1 MARAIDQALRMSQ
14 GEQRQRMR
22 LMRDLVRRHNV
33 YGWAAKM
40 LLDAS
45 HLRERE
51 RVAHP
56 GL

>member
-1 MARAIDQALRMSQ
+1 MSQ